1 VSAGLNN
8 ERLIAR
14 QCRQW
19 LLDEVGKAEVSI
31 NACEFIAAQT
41 QPPPGINTRP
51 AILAI
56 IRNTVA
62 PSIAL
67 SMIAKV

>member
-1 VSAGLNN
+1 MNTPAILSGCPCSFL
-8 ERLIAR
+8 
-14 QCRQW
+14 
-19 LLDEVGKAEVSI
+19 
-31 NACEFIAAQT
+31 
-41 QPPPGINTRP
+41 PGINSRP